1 MANETLSFN
10 TANGETTAFVA
21 TPDESNGK
29 AVIVIQE
36 YWGLN
41 EHIKNIA
48 QRYADEGFT
57 AIAPDLYRGMV
68 TADFK
73 EAGQLMKGLPRDR
86 ALRDLKG
93 AVEFAVGMPGA
104 DKAKIGSIGRSR

>member
-1 MANETLSFN
+1 M
-10 TANGETTAFVA
+10 
-21 TPDESNGK
+21 
-29 AVIVIQE
+29 IVIQE

-73 EAGQLMKGLPRDR
+73 EA
-86 ALRDLKG
+86 
-93 AVEFAVGMPGA
+93 VE
-104 DKAKIGSIGRSR
+104 